1 MQEVL
6 DNYMGDTYTQ
16 HSTGVKDGKEGF
28 REFFEDFFKRNPKRD
43 IRIVRCLSDGPY
55 VFLHVYQNLNN
66 GAAQWVTTDLFR
78 SDENGRIVEHW
89 DVIDA
94 YQKNESGPD
103 PIFGEFDIRDIEKT
117 EDNKNT
123 VRLFLTE
130 VVQNHSMN
138 RFDHYVSNLLIQHDS
153 QFGQTAADWK
163 SYIMDHDVTYD
174 FVFKTIGQGNF
185 VVTYSNVLMDGTAY
199 AQFDLF
205 RLKDGKLAEHW
216 SNKEPVPARPEL
228 VNSGKF

>member
-1 MQEVL
+1 MLKKVENAKSLYLRGIRDGEVQEVL

-43 IRIVRCLSDGPY
+43 IRIVRCLSDCPY

-94 YQKNESGPD
+94 YQKNENGKAISWIMML
-103 PIFGEFDIRDIEKT
+103 PITLCLRQSDRVTSSSPIRM
-117 EDNKNT
+117 
-123 VRLFLTE
+123 F
-130 VVQNHSMN
+130 
-138 RFDHYVSNLLIQHDS
+138 
-153 QFGQTAADWK
+153 
-163 SYIMDHDVTYD
+163 
-174 FVFKTIGQGNF
+174 
-185 VVTYSNVLMDGTAY
+185 
-199 AQFDLF
+199 
-205 RLKDGKLAEHW
+205 
-216 SNKEPVPARPEL
+216 
-228 VNSGKF
+228 